1 MATARGWRGGVI
13 VGRDKVIVNKPYGTG
28 GCVCVGGSSALVS
41 EPSAGA
47 IDSGG
52 KIIEGIFV

>member
-1 MATARGWRGGVI
+1 M
-13 VGRDKVIVNKPYGTG
+13 NKPYGTG